1 MTPSIFISYSHQE
14 APFVESLRRELEDR
28 KMNVWLDYA
37 SLVPGKPW
45 HEDIVAGIEN
55 AEVILVV
62 VSKAAMASEN
72 VDEEW
77 TLARRLNKRIV
88 LAVFER
94 VHVPEEAG
102 LCEWVDFRGS
112 FKRGIASLLKQ
123 FDSPITRRPPRG
135 FKAPFI
141 VWASVTVSVVVSV
154 VTLPAIWTLYAPYH
168 LVALPYKV
176 LKRDFNF
183 LHVNLALLALPFA
196 LFMTQ
201 MLLFQFYAEATS
213 PDDILAFRGP
223 QCAQQV
229 GCERYLGGAEWAW
242 VVAVVFGLVLF
253 LLLRSR
259 GMQRWGR
266 PVASRPQTA
275 AFPRSI
281 VERPRSVDFAIDV
294 ALEDQRY
301 ADALAAGLTGHGHR
315 HVPEARNAEA
325 TFVLV
330 SAYKRTTVAKSEEV
344 VLYPVIIQGVDGIDP
359 KLQRIQ
365 WIDFRRG
372 LRNLD
377 GLANLLPEPAKLLKV
392 FGNVPSGD
400 QIALPRIVHVLVSYL
415 VICGTV
421 TVGGGILL
429 MYHLRSSPHT
439 IGTLLV
445 AVQLGLTIGTTL
457 YLVRSLVGR
466 TRGVA
471 SMRRVVLGVSA
482 LVFLAFLQVVVY
494 IQLEGSSG
502 PVAFVFGIYS
512 YVFGLV
518 VIVPFLMWYWR
529 DLRRWLPRKS
539 GR

>member
-1 MTPSIFISYSHQE
+1 
-14 APFVESLRRELEDR
+14 
-28 KMNVWLDYA
+28 
-37 SLVPGKPW
+37 
-45 HEDIVAGIEN
+45 
-55 AEVILVV
+55 
-62 VSKAAMASEN
+62 
-72 VDEEW
+72 
-77 TLARRLNKRIV
+77 
-88 LAVFER
+88 
-94 VHVPEEAG
+94 
-102 LCEWVDFRGS
+102 
-112 FKRGIASLLKQ
+112 
-123 FDSPITRRPPRG
+123 
-135 FKAPFI
+135 
-141 VWASVTVSVVVSV
+141 
-154 VTLPAIWTLYAPYH
+154 
-168 LVALPYKV
+168 
-176 LKRDFNF
+176 
-183 LHVNLALLALPFA
+183 
-196 LFMTQ
+196 
-201 MLLFQFYAEATS
+201 
-213 PDDILAFRGP
+213 
-223 QCAQQV
+223 
-229 GCERYLGGAEWAW
+229 
-242 VVAVVFGLVLF
+242 
-253 LLLRSR
+253 
-259 GMQRWGR
+259 
-266 PVASRPQTA
+266 
-275 AFPRSI
+275 